1 MQNQYSNGNHDINN
15 QPGDQMSGPVQ
26 DKGHNAGTRYYVLGI
41 VTGILTMLAVA
52 DRKSTRLNS
61 SH

>member
-1 MQNQYSNGNHDINN
+1 
-15 QPGDQMSGPVQ
+15 MSGPVQ

-52 DRKSTRLNS
+52 LGAFGVVRSDDEHYR
-61 SH
+61 